1 MLCSWTN
8 FFGKVIHCAMKLEI
22 MDKIYEDMR
31 ILSIKSKVSDKIL
44 RIFLNSSIKSE
55 VSDKI
60 LRLSLNLS
68 IKRDVSDKLRRI
80 SQILSMKTNISD
92 RFQGVSLN
100 FVHYGSSKENL
111 PAIIPSIT
119 LLGTTNQLKSPFS
132 RLCRKNRQLS
142 NLF

>member
-31 ILSIKSKVSDKIL
+31 ILSIKS
-44 RIFLNSSIKSE
+44 E

-68 IKRDVSDKLRRI
+68 IKRDVSDKIRRI

-92 RFQGVSLN
+92 RSQGVTLDLVDYVESN
-100 FVHYGSSKENL
+100 EKL
-111 PAIIPSIT
+111 PELILSIT
-119 LLGTTNQLKSPFS
+119 LLGTTDQLQSPFS
-132 RLCRKNRQLS
+132 RLCRKDRQLS